1 MFVFLFFTLLSAHK
15 TKRPPKSD
23 IKSFLWRLFSYDIIV
38 LTYLFLFPIPFHIFC
53 CIFFGKPKFYLQP
66 VYRIFPVLTDGL
78 VSAVIVFVLAGNIAE
93 FLVFAANKFFS
104 TFLTIILDLFRYF
117 HLIVVLVCDAK
128 IGSGFGTCKG
138 L

>member
-1 MFVFLFFTLLSAHK
+1 M
-15 TKRPPKSD
+15 
-23 IKSFLWRLFSYDIIV
+23 
-38 LTYLFLFPIPFHIFC
+38 
-53 CIFFGKPKFYLQP
+53 
-66 VYRIFPVLTDGL
+66 
-78 VSAVIVFVLAGNIAE
+78 VSAVIVFVLAGNITE

-117 HLIVVLVCDAK
+117 HLIVVLGCDAK

>member
-1 MFVFLFFTLLSAHK
+1 MAHK
-15 TKRPPKSD
+15 KGQGSVKNGRDSESKRLGVK
-23 IKSFLWRLFSYDIIV
+23 RA
-38 LTYLFLFPIPFHIFC
+38 
-53 CIFFGKPKFYLQP
+53 
-66 VYRIFPVLTDGL
+66 DGQ
-78 VSAVIVFVLAGNIAE
+78 FVLAGNIAE

-117 HLIVVLVCDAK
+117 HLIGVLGCDAK